1 MEIILKINDAFELF
15 ESVIDDAIDS
25 STPDDI
31 LIRSYFSIIEVLKKL
46 IGTGRHVVELEV

>member
-1 MEIILKINDAFELF
+1 MEIIPKINEAFELF

-31 LIRSYFSIIEVLKKL
+31 LIR
-46 IGTGRHVVELEV
+46 